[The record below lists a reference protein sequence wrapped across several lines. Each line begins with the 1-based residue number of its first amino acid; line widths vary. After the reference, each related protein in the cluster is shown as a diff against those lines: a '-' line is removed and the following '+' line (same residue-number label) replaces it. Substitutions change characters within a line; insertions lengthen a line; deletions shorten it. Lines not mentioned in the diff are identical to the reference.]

1 MSWPFWAAPSIARA
15 GGWHVAGGDVEAAPG
30 APAPVAACSWQPWF
44 VVGAPSF
51 TRGRPI
57 KQGPCARRVN
67 VSWLLAVGF
76 MVCEPAELRLLPG
89 GVQGPH
95 YSQGLWPGRGIAVT
109 RGHIPAGYP
118 SFCTPRCCTP
128 LGHGFGFYFLCKP
141 KGFGAGGPCVFGTGA
156 LSRGRARGLLVW
168 VLPPATVLPAQGMK
182 RTSHKPPH
190 PAKSL

>member
-1 MSWPFWAAPSIARA
+1 MVTLRPQGRAGSDPESRRMMSVSWPSWAAPSIARA
-15 GGWHVAGGDVEAAPG
+15 GGRHVAGGDVEAAPR
-30 APAPVAACSWQPWF
+30 APAPVVALRAACLWQPWF
-44 VVGAPSF
+44 VVGALSF

-76 MVCEPAELRLLPG
+76 MVCEPTELRLLPG
-89 GVQGPH
+89 GAQGPH

-128 LGHGFGFYFLCKP
+128 VGHGFGFYSS
-141 KGFGAGGPCVFGTGA
+141 V
-156 LSRGRARGLLVW
+156 
-168 VLPPATVLPAQGMK
+168 
-182 RTSHKPPH
+182 
-190 PAKSL
+190 